1 MVGSNQGQV
10 HSERQGTGLATVLQ
24 GDRAYIEGQKQLGQ
38 YQLDKKAKQTELKT
52 RRDLAF
58 KQLNDFHPEYW
69 DKDNAAIQSEL
80 DALVDEGGKLI
91 AMSKSGDPF
100 TDVTPEAL
108 AFQKKF
114 NLVRGLAQKSK
125 QAMAEDI
132 AIRAELKGKEVSD
145 YSAKDLAAYGDWLET
160 PIYQRGQAPII
171 GKAAPLYSLSKES
184 GVLAK
189 TLSDQFGDNP
199 IGEGDV
205 FDAVKDQMSDP
216 KFADGIAK
224 AASQAYLSLSPEE
237 QEMIKNAADM
247 SGIDPV
253 TQIYGDMVMRRT
265 KIKKAFTPIGFIDDI
280 ARGVN
285 VVEMKTGGQ
294 YGVRT
299 SYDDKAYKIGLLKR
313 AFAATLDDPR
323 AVQDLIG
330 KGLIDSVG
338 DEYADREAAAQ
349 YYADQADLLVK
360 KPTIG
365 TIAYKKSESELGKAE
380 DIAKSNEWYSQITS
394 GNLAQMQ
401 AAANEMPLR
410 KMPDGRTI
418 ESASVFTQMQPD
430 GASKNFLAVRLE
442 PTKEIG
448 KAGLTGITPEML
460 DNERLRLK
468 ATTGGDETSLMTP
481 EEKKKYDSLPA
492 GTGKGT
498 KGAFADDIIKTNLVA
513 PKFFVELAPGNE
525 NLLKNLYNPEQKAM
539 TSAYSPSKGGGLWG
553 GLPKKTVEAKSVEKK
568 RF

>member
-24 GDRAYIEGQKQLGQ
+24 GDRAYIEGQQNLGQ
-38 YQLDKKAKQTELKT
+38 YALDKKAKQTELKT
-52 RRDLAF
+52 RRDAAW
-58 KQLNDFHPEYW
+58 KALNDFHPEYW
-69 DKDNAAIQSEL
+69 DKDNVAVQSEL
-80 DALVDEGGKLI
+80 DALVDEGGRLI
-91 AMSKSGDPF
+91 AQSKTGDPF

-114 NLVRGLAQKSK
+114 NIVRGLAQKSK

-132 AIRAELKGKEVSD
+132 AIRAELRGKNVED
-145 YSAKDLAAYGDWLET
+145 YNAQDLAAYKSWLET
-160 PIYQRGQAPII
+160 PIAERGQAPII
-171 GKAAPLYSLSKES
+171 GKAAPLVDLFTTS
-184 GVLAK
+184 GSLAK
-189 TLSDQFGDNP
+189 VLGDQYVDAQVPNNVL
-199 IGEGDV
+199 I
-205 FDAVKDQMSDP
+205 DAVVDQMRNP
-216 KFADGIAK
+216 KFAADMAK
-224 AASQAYLSLSPEE
+224 SAAQAMASMSETELRAVKESAELNAIDPASQAY
-237 QEMIKNAADM
+237 ADM
-247 SGIDPV
+247 
-253 TQIYGDMVMRRT
+253 TRRRM
-265 KIKKAFTPIGFIDDI
+265 KAQKPFELVSFFDDV
-280 ARGVN
+280 AKGLE
-285 VVEMKTGGQ
+285 VESFKQGGQ
-294 YGVRT
+294 EGVRT
-299 SYDDKAYKIGLLKR
+299 GYNREKFLKAVYDR
-313 AFAATLDDPR
+313 AFAKTLDDPR
-323 AVQDLIG
+323 SVQKMIDE
-330 KGLIDSVG
+330 GLIDGSG
-338 DEYADREAAAQ
+338 DELSDRKNAAAFTVKQ
-349 YYADQADLLVK
+349 VDPLIK
-360 KPTIG
+360 KPEVG
-365 TIAYKKSESELGKAE
+365 FVARQKSESERTAGE

-513 PKFFVELAPGNE
+513 PKFFVELTPGNE